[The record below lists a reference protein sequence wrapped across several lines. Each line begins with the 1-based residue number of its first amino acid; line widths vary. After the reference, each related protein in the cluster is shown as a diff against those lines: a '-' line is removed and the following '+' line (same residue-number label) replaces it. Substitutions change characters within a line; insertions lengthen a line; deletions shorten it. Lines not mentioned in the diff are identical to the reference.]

1 MSARL
6 PAAVTETGR
15 VGEGDWAICAE
26 ANGAQ
31 INKVRA
37 DRDRI
42 IREKRFERAF
52 IDNDSA

>member
-1 MSARL
+1 
-6 PAAVTETGR
+6 
-15 VGEGDWAICAE
+15 VGEGGWAICAE

-42 IREKRFERAF
+42 IREKRFERTF